1 MVRPRR
7 TAVLVMPSKKP
18 SVSSFKPKA
27 SATSAFAK
35 LLESSEPP
43 NLVSGE
49 VVDGVIIAKSKTE
62 LWADLGGMATGF
74 VPAREIGDHRAFTT
88 LKEGDALH
96 ASVVTR
102 ENEDGYVILSIKR
115 AARDQTWVELLK
127 KFESKESFPAKVLE
141 ANSGGLLMD
150 AGGLRGF
157 LPVSQLA
164 PEHYPRVAGGDRDLI
179 LDKLSKFINH
189 DLTVQILDLDQN
201 DNKLILSEK
210 LARTKET
217 EEILSKYAVGDAV
230 NGKITGVVDFGA
242 FVSFDGLEGLI
253 HISEIDWNR
262 VDDPRQHLKVGDE
275 AEAKIISIEGPK
287 VSLSL
292 KRMKDDPWVKAAEKY
307 QPGQKV
313 NGKIDRVTPFGAFV
327 DLGDDVSGLVHVS
340 ELSEEHVENP
350 ADVVKVGDSL
360 EFLVLEIDPAAH
372 RIALSV
378 KGLVDPAAALKERQ
392 RAVSKP
398 AVDDVSKLSAGVL
411 KKLSEA
417 GYGDMAKLKAA
428 SLEDLEAVPGIGKVT
443 AQKVKETLG

>member
-1 MVRPRR
+1 MSPK
-7 TAVLVMPSKKP
+7 TSKKSP
-18 SVSSFKPKA
+18 TTDAKAKPA
-27 SATSAFAK
+27 ATSTFAK

-43 NLVSGE
+43 NLVPGE
-49 VVDGVIIAKSKTE
+49 VIDGVIIAKSKTE

-74 VPAREIGDHRAFTT
+74 VPSREIGDHRSFGE
-88 LKEGDALH
+88 LKEGDTLH
-96 ASVVTR
+96 ASVVSR

-127 KFESKESFPAKVLE
+127 KFEAKESFPAKVLE

-164 PEHYPRVAGGDRDLI
+164 PEHYPRVAGGDRELI
-179 LDKLSKFINH
+179 LDKLNKFVNN

-210 LARTKET
+210 LARSKET

-230 NGKITGVVDFGA
+230 QGKVTGVVDFGV
-242 FVSFDGLEGLI
+242 FVSFEGLEGLI

-262 VDDPRQHLKVGDE
+262 VDDPRQHVKVGDE
-275 AEAKIISIEGPK
+275 VAAKIISIEGPK

-292 KRMKDDPWVKAAEKY
+292 KRMKDDPWVKAAQKY
-307 QPGQKV
+307 EPGQQVK
-313 NGKIDRVTPFGAFV
+313 GAIDRVTPFGAFV

-350 ADVVKVGDSL
+350 ADVVTVGDKL
-360 EFLVLEIDPAAH
+360 EFLVLEIDPEAH

-378 KGLVDPAAALKERQ
+378 KGLKNPEAAVKERQ
-392 RAVSKP
+392 LAKSKP

-428 SLEDLEAVPGIGKVT
+428 TLEELEAVPGIGKVT
-443 AQKVKETLG
+443 AQKIKATLG

>member
-1 MVRPRR
+1 MSP
-7 TAVLVMPSKKP
+7 KKP
-18 SVSSFKPKA
+18 PVSDSKPKS

-43 NLVSGE
+43 ALVPGE
-49 VVDGVIIAKSKTE
+49 VVEGVIIAKSKTE
-62 LWADLGGMATGF
+62 IWTDIGGMATGF
-74 VPAREIGDHRAFTT
+74 VPAREIGDHRDFAA
-88 LKEGDALH
+88 LKEGDTLH
-96 ASVVTR
+96 ASVVSR

-115 AARDQTWVELLK
+115 AARDQTWVDLLK
-127 KFESKESFPAKVLE
+127 KFEAKESFPAKVLE
-141 ANSGGLLMD
+141 ANTGGLLMD

-157 LPVSQLA
+157 LPVSQLT

-179 LDKLSKFINH
+179 LDKLSKFINT

-217 EEILSKYAVGDAV
+217 EEILSKYAVGDV
-230 NGKITGVVDFGA
+230 ITGKVTGVVDFGV
-242 FVSFDGLEGLI
+242 FVSFEGLEGLI

-262 VDDPRQHLKVGDE
+262 VDDPRQHVSVGDE
-275 AEAKIISIEGPK
+275 VKAKIISIEGPK

-292 KRMKDDPWVKAAEKY
+292 KRLKDDPWVKAAERY
-307 QPGQKV
+307 RPGQKV
-313 NGKIDRVTPFGAFV
+313 NGKIDRVTPYGAFV

-350 ADVVKVGDSL
+350 AEVVKIGDTH
-360 EFLVLEIDPAAH
+360 EFLVLEILPDAH
-372 RIALSV
+372 RIALSI
-378 KGLVDPAAALKERQ
+378 KGLANPEAAVKEREQ
-392 RAVSKP
+392 AASKP

-411 KKLSEA
+411 KKLSDA

-428 SLEDLEAVPGIGKVT
+428 TLEDLEAVPGIGKVS
-443 AQKVKETLG
+443 AQKIKDTLG

>member
-1 MVRPRR
+1 M
-7 TAVLVMPSKKP
+7 TSKTSKSDP
-18 SVSSFKPKA
+18 DSKTS
-27 SATSAFAK
+27 SAFAK

-43 NLVSGE
+43 NLVPGE
-49 VVDGVIIAKSKTE
+49 VVDGTIIAKSKTE

-74 VPAREIGDHRAFTT
+74 VPSREIGDHRSFAD
-88 LKEGDALH
+88 LKEGDTLH
-96 ASVVTR
+96 ASVVSR

-127 KFESKESFPAKVLE
+127 KFETKDSFPAKVLE
-141 ANSGGLLMD
+141 ANTGGLLMD

-179 LDKLSKFINH
+179 LDKLSKFVNT
-189 DLTVQILDLDQN
+189 DLIVQILDLDQN

-210 LARTKET
+210 LARSKET
-217 EEILSKYAVGDAV
+217 EEILAKYAVGDTV
-230 NGKITGVVDFGA
+230 QGKVTGVVDFGV
-242 FVSFDGLEGLI
+242 FVSFEGLEGLI

-262 VDDPRQHLKVGDE
+262 VDDPRQHVKVGDE
-275 AEAKIISIEGPK
+275 VEAKIISIEGPK

-307 QPGQKV
+307 TPGQKV
-313 NGKIDRVTPFGAFV
+313 KGKIDRVTPFGAFV
-327 DLGDDVSGLVHVS
+327 DLGDEVSGLVHVS

-350 ADVVKVGDSL
+350 ADVVKVGDEL
-360 EFLVLEIDPAAH
+360 EFLVLEIDPDAH

-378 KGLVDPAAALKERQ
+378 KGLKDPDAAVRERQ
-392 RAVSKP
+392 QTKSKP

-428 SLEDLEAVPGIGKVT
+428 TVEELEAVPGIGKVT

>member
-1 MVRPRR
+1 MSAKDSKTSSDSK
-7 TAVLVMPSKKP
+7 TA
-18 SVSSFKPKA
+18 
-27 SATSAFAK
+27 ATSAFAK

-43 NLVSGE
+43 NLVPGE
-49 VVDGVIIAKSKTE
+49 VIDGTIIAKSKTE

-74 VPAREIGDHRAFTT
+74 VPAREIGDHRSFAD
-88 LKEGDALH
+88 LKEGDVLH
-96 ASVVTR
+96 ASVVSR

-179 LDKLSKFINH
+179 LDKLNRFVNN

-210 LARTKET
+210 LARSKET
-217 EEILSKYAVGDAV
+217 EEILAKYKVGDTV
-230 NGKITGVVDFGA
+230 KGKVTGVVDFGV

-262 VDDPRQHLKVGDE
+262 VDDPRQHVKVGDE
-275 AEAKIISIEGPK
+275 VEAKIISIEGPK

-307 QPGQKV
+307 EPGQKV
-313 NGKIDRVTPFGAFV
+313 KGKIDRVTPFGAFV
-327 DLGDDVSGLVHVS
+327 DLGDEVSGLVHVS

-350 ADVVKVGDSL
+350 ADVVKVGDEL
-360 EFLVLEIDPAAH
+360 EFLVLEIDPDAH

-378 KGLVDPAAALKERQ
+378 KGLANPEAAVKERQ
-392 RAVSKP
+392 NAKSTP
-398 AVDDVSKLSAGVL
+398 AVDDVQKLSSAVL
-411 KKLSEA
+411 DKLSEA
-417 GYGDMAKLKAA
+417 GYGDMSKLKAA
-428 SLEDLEAVPGIGKVT
+428 TVEELEQIPGIGPASAK
-443 AQKVKETLG
+443 KIKETLG

>member
-1 MVRPRR
+1 MSPK
-7 TAVLVMPSKKP
+7 SSKP
-18 SVSSFKPKA
+18 SSNPAKVPAAPA
-27 SATSAFAK
+27 SEFAR

-43 NLVSGE
+43 NLVPGE
-49 VVDGVIIAKSKTE
+49 VIEGKIIAKSKTE
-62 LWADLGGMATGF
+62 IWVDLGGMATGF
-74 VPAREIGDHRAFTT
+74 IPAREIGDHRQFATQQ
-88 LKEGDALH
+88 EGDTLH
-96 ASVVTR
+96 ASVVAR
-102 ENEDGYVILSIKR
+102 ENEEGYVILSIKR

-150 AGGLRGF
+150 VGGLRGF

-179 LDKLSKFINH
+179 LDKLGKFIGH

-217 EEILSKYAVGDAV
+217 EEVLSKYSVGDTV
-230 NGKITGVVDFGA
+230 QGKVTGVVDFGA

-262 VDDPRQHLKVGDE
+262 VDDPRAHLKVGDE
-275 AEAKIISIEGPK
+275 VAAKIISIEGPK

-292 KRMKDDPWVKAAEKY
+292 KRLKDDPWAKAAGKY
-307 QPGQKV
+307 KPGQKV
-313 NGKIDRVTPFGAFV
+313 SGRIDRVTPFGAFV

-350 ADVVKVGDSL
+350 AEVVTVGDQHD
-360 EFLVLEIDPAAH
+360 FLVLEIDPEAH
-372 RIALSV
+372 RIALSI
-378 KGLVDPAAALKERQ
+378 KGLANPEAAVKERQ